1 MQRLFIS
8 ALACLISVN
17 LFSQIIDYDGNN
29 DGCINSTDILNI
41 LSVYGDCEIIYEC
54 GTIVEYDGYEY
65 TTVQIGNKCWFAENL
80 RTTRF
85 KNGDEIPF
93 FNDCMIGGWPW
104 ELIFTPLNVIYGGSE
119 YLGQECSTCYD
130 YSPNI
135 NACEADESL
144 VEYGRLYNW
153 FSVNDTRGL
162 CPSGWHVSTT
172 EEWNELNDFIV
183 SEGNQVEVVLK
194 SNTGW
199 ENNENGTDAYGF
211 DARPAG
217 DINYLGTFNNA
228 GTKAQWWT
236 TNYVGLQ
243 GIKRTLITNQIGV
256 PSSLSD
262 QRAGLSIRCVKD

>member
-1 MQRLFIS
+1 MRLLFTG
-8 ALACLISVN
+8 LACLISVN
-17 LFSQIIDYDGNN
+17 LFSQILDYDGNN

-41 LSVYGDCEIIYEC
+41 LSYYGACESMYEC

-80 RTTRF
+80 RTTKF

-93 FNDCMIGGWPW
+93 FNDCVIGGWPW

-130 YSPNI
+130 YSPDI

-194 SNTGW
+194 SNSGW

-211 DARPAG
+211 DARP
-217 DINYLGTFNNA
+217 
-228 GTKAQWWT
+228 
-236 TNYVGLQ
+236 
-243 GIKRTLITNQIGV
+243 R
-256 PSSLSD
+256 
-262 QRAGLSIRCVKD
+262 